1 MRKELER
8 LDRRLLRA
16 MRTRWHGPRA
26 EAGVRA
32 LSTTGEWGAVWAA
45 VGLAAAVIDRP
56 RRSRWLSAAA
66 VAPASVGI
74 NYAVK
79 LAVRRPRPRLRRLP
93 PLAGAPSALSFPSA
107 HATSSIA
114 SATAMGRIAP
124 GARAPLIGLASALC
138 LTRPYLGMH
147 YPSDVLG
154 GIALGL
160 LIGRLWPGVAAKD
173 VEDRLID
180 LVAEAARQSA
190 NGDGI
195 DARRSAAPIKPDAS
209 TLGQGS

>member
-1 MRKELER
+1 MRKGLER
-8 LDRRLLRA
+8 LDRRVLRA
-16 MRTRWHGPRA
+16 MRTRWHGRRA
-26 EAGVRA
+26 EAGVQA
-32 LSTTGEWGAVWAA
+32 LSTSGEWGAVWAV
-45 VGLAAAVIDRP
+45 VGLAAAALDGP

-74 NYAVK
+74 NYGVK

-114 SATAMGRIAP
+114 SATAMGRVAP
-124 GARAPLIGLASALC
+124 GARAPLVGLAAALC

-154 GIALGL
+154 GVALGL
-160 LIGRLWPGVAAKD
+160 LIGRLWPGVASKA
-173 VEDRLID
+173 VEDRMID
-180 LVAEAARQSA
+180 LVAGAARQSA
-190 NGDGI
+190 NGEGVDPG
-195 DARRSAAPIKPDAS
+195 RPAAPTMPGAS